1 MPKPSVGKDVYGY
14 YLVFACKSYVK
25 IPAPVLM
32 GIGGGGAMHCKEKTL
47 GSALIKLALSTFSVN
62 IARLLFKGRNSQL
75 S

>member
-32 GIGGGGAMHCKEKTL
+32 GIGGGQWHCKEKAL
-47 GSALIKLALSTFSVN
+47 GSTPIKLALSTFSVN
-62 IARLLFKGRNSQL
+62 IARLLSKGCNSQL